1 LIWNYSEEAHVTTL
15 EMHSKPAS
23 TFVPVIDV
31 APFLHGS
38 EAEKRQV
45 ARDVDKASREV
56 GFYVVVGHG
65 VDSNLVPRME
75 AISREF
81 FDQPLDEKMKLHV
94 SAHSSSV
101 GYAAVG
107 DNNLSYTRGEAKP
120 FDLVESLIIA
130 PIDVPDD
137 PYYGTPD
144 ALPLFP
150 ANQWPTHPAELR
162 AIWSDYYRRMQLLA
176 DDLMRLSAVAL
187 DLPKD
192 YFQDKIDRNVSKLT
206 AKLYPPQKTEPLPGQ
221 LRSSA
226 HTDFG
231 TVTILKPGDAP
242 GGLQVAD
249 AEGNWHDVPMVP
261 GSFVINLG
269 DLMQRWTNDHWR
281 SALHRVVNPPAAKRA
296 TSSRLSIVFF
306 HHPNYDVTVSCL
318 PSLLKTGEQPRHAPI
333 GYSDFYR
340 LRLDQRRAKVTVS
353 A

>member
-1 LIWNYSEEAHVTTL
+1 LEETQVRTAETSL
-15 EMHSKPAS
+15 LKPSAS
-23 TFVPVIDV
+23 FVPVINI
-31 APFLHGS
+31 AHFLHGS
-38 EAEKRQV
+38 EPEKRQV
-45 ARDVDKASREV
+45 AREVDRASREV
-56 GFYVVVGHG
+56 GFYVIVGHG
-65 VDSNLVPRME
+65 VDPGLVPEME
-75 AISREF
+75 AVSRAF
-81 FDQPLDEKMKLHV
+81 FEQPIDEKMKLHV
-94 SAHSSSV
+94 NAHSSSV

-130 PIDVPDD
+130 PIDMPDD
-137 PYYGTPD
+137 AYYKTP
-144 ALPLFP
+144 AARPLFP
-150 ANQWPTHPAELR
+150 ENQWPGHPPQLR
-162 AIWSDYYRRMQLLA
+162 SIWSNYYRRMQSLA
-176 DDLMRLSAVAL
+176 NDLMRLSALAL
-187 DLPKD
+187 DLPES

-221 LRSSA
+221 LRASA

-249 AEGNWHDVPMVP
+249 LDGTWHDVPMVP

-269 DLMQRWTNDHWR
+269 DLMQRWTNDRWR
-281 SALHRVVNPPAAKRA
+281 SALHRVVNPPADKRA
-296 TSSRLSIVFF
+296 TSNRLSIVFF

-318 PSLLKTGEQPRHAPI
+318 PSLLAAGEQPHYPPI

-340 LRLDQRRAKVTVS
+340 LRLEQRREAKARVP

>member
-1 LIWNYSEEAHVTTL
+1 
-15 EMHSKPAS
+15 
-23 TFVPVIDV
+23 
-31 APFLHGS
+31 
-38 EAEKRQV
+38 
-45 ARDVDKASREV
+45 
-56 GFYVVVGHG
+56 
-65 VDSNLVPRME
+65 
-75 AISREF
+75 
-81 FDQPLDEKMKLHV
+81 
-94 SAHSSSV
+94 V

-137 PYYGTPD
+137 PYYRTPD
-144 ALPLFP
+144 ARPLFP
-150 ANQWPTHPAELR
+150 VNQWPAQPGELR
-162 AIWSDYYRRMQLLA
+162 AVWSEYYRRMQSLA
-176 DDLMRLSAVAL
+176 DDLMRLSAIAL
-187 DLPKD
+187 DLPEG

-249 AEGNWHDVPMVP
+249 AEGTWHDVPMVP

-269 DLMQRWTNDHWR
+269 DLMQRWTNDRWR
-281 SALHRVVNPPAAKRA
+281 SALHRVVNPPADKRA

-318 PSLLKTGEQPRHAPI
+318 PSLLEADEQPRHAPI

-340 LRLDQRRAKVTVS
+340 LRLAQRRGAATKAS

>member
-1 LIWNYSEEAHVTTL
+1 MRTL
-15 EMHSKPAS
+15 EMPSGKSAS
-23 TFVPVIDV
+23 SFVPVIDI
-31 APFLHGS
+31 APFFHGS
-38 EAEKRQV
+38 DTEKRQV
-45 ARDVDKASREV
+45 ARQVDEASREV
-56 GFYVVVGHG
+56 GFYVIVGHG
-65 VDSNLVPRME
+65 VAPDLVPEME
-75 AISREF
+75 AISRVF
-81 FDQPLDEKMKLHV
+81 FEQPLEDKMKLHV

-137 PYYGTPD
+137 PYYQTP
-144 ALPLFP
+144 AARPLFP
-150 ANQWPTHPAELR
+150 ENQWPAHPAQLR
-162 AIWSDYYRRMQLLA
+162 GIWSAYYRRMQSLA
-176 DDLMRLSAVAL
+176 NDLMRLSALAL
-187 DLPKD
+187 DLPES

-249 AEGNWHDVPMVP
+249 ADGTWHDVPMVP

-269 DLMQRWTNDHWR
+269 DLMQRWTNDRWR
-281 SALHRVVNPPAAKRA
+281 SALHRVVNPPADRRE

-318 PSLLKTGEQPRHAPI
+318 PSLLAAGEQPHHQPI

-340 LRLDQRRAKVTVS
+340 LRLAQRRGVEVKSS